1 MGPTAVEILAKSNP
15 LNREEI
21 EKVSEKWKKRTAKG
35 DTKWP
40 EGGTFDANVCEEME
54 VMMKNHKL
62 NKKGK
67 KTIEKRERERI
78 ILSMFK
84 KEGEKWRQ
92 TEKMAR
98 EMIIGAKKP
107 QSSSPVVQPP
117 PYNNGIYP
125 VISGTVEIKGEVKL
139 DKEKDAACGTQR
151 DRSKNAHGLLQR
163 Y

>member
-67 KTIEKRERERI
+67 KTIEKREREDN
-78 ILSMFK
+78 LSYVQKRRRKMETDRK
-84 KEGEKWRQ
+84 NGEGNDYW
-92 TEKMAR
+92 
-98 EMIIGAKKP
+98 
-107 QSSSPVVQPP
+107 S
-117 PYNNGIYP
+117 
-125 VISGTVEIKGEVKL
+125 
-139 DKEKDAACGTQR
+139 
-151 DRSKNAHGLLQR
+151 
-163 Y
+163 